1 MILVLFLTSIVAFT
15 IVHFAPGD
23 PLFMYTTPGLAQVE
37 LTPEQ
42 EYELRESLGLNGTIL
57 EQYGSW
63 LKNTLRGNWGKSIN
77 NFQPVLDQ
85 IMERVPATI
94 GLMGGSLIFAVIV
107 AIPLGLI
114 AGYYNNRWPDR
125 IISFFTYVG
134 ISIPQ
139 FWFGIVMV
147 IIFSLN
153 LKLLPSSGM
162 RTLGVDS
169 TWDLIKHSILPV
181 IVLAFGN
188 IAVFVRYVRSN
199 TISQLEEDYV
209 VTAVSKGIPKKRIL
223 VGHVLKN
230 CLLPII
236 TVVGMNFSSLVAGS
250 VVIESV
256 FGWPG
261 LGTLTMTAVNNR
273 DYPMIMGTV
282 ILSSVILQVGNLT
295 ADLLYSVVDPRISLG
310 GE

>member
-15 IVHFAPGD
+15 IIHFAPGD

-63 LKNTLRGNWGKSIN
+63 LKNTLQGNWGKSIN

-85 IMERVPATI
+85 IMDRVPATI

-209 VTAVSKGIPKKRIL
+209 VTAVSKGMPKKRIL
-223 VGHVLKN
+223 IGHVLKN

-273 DYPMIMGTV
+273 DYPMIMGAV